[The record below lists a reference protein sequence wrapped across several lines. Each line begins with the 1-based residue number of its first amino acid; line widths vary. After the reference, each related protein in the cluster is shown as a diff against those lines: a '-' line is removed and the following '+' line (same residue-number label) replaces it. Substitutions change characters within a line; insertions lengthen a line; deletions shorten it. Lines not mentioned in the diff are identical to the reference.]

1 MWRTLKRIEWLLLAG
16 LFSAACSNGVAATS
30 ACRNLAYD
38 DGGVPRAQYLPCAG
52 ETIAALD
59 ELVPQAEAASR
70 NDSGGAV
77 ERVGDISINNAAT
90 HYEAFYMVRIL
101 DEPHQFAAQTREAA
115 RVELRSAV
123 RRSEE
128 ASTLYRRLR

>member
-1 MWRTLKRIEWLLLAG
+1 M
-16 LFSAACSNGVAATS
+16 
-30 ACRNLAYD
+30 
-38 DGGVPRAQYLPCAG
+38 
-52 ETIAALD
+52 IAALD

-70 NDSGGAV
+70 NDSEARSKGQATLRRLQALMSAAGGRNLL
-77 ERVGDISINNAAT
+77 ERWDDKGLTDLNLSINNAAT

-115 RVELRSAV
+115 RVELRGAV